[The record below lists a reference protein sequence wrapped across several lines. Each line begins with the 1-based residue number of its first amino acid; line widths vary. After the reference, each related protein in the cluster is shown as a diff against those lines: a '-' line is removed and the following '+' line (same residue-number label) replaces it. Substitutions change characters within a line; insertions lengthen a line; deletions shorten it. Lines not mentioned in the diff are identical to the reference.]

1 MERLFAHSNVIGYL
15 DHWAVAAPDRPAV
28 VFPRKVRPVS
38 QPSDDLSA
46 RLGVTLDYDTVT
58 FAELS
63 ARVNRLAA
71 ALAARGLEAGDRVV
85 VMVPMSL
92 ELYTLLLALLKL
104 AVVIVFIDPWV
115 GLPQIKRCIAL
126 TEPKAF
132 AGIPMIQLLG
142 RLSGVLNPIPM
153 RLTARG
159 PALLGEVQL
168 ERLLDESHPP
178 VPPREVSPDDTALV
192 TFTTGS
198 TGIPKGANR
207 THGFLMAQHEAL
219 AREMGLRPGDVDLTT
234 LPIFVL
240 NNLASGVTSVLPK
253 MTSAKPSEVDPRVI
267 VRQILD
273 HRITTAVGSPA
284 YWKPIADFCQA
295 EGIPLETLRTLFT
308 GGGPVPPGLL
318 ETLRPLMPNGE
329 AFIGYGSTEAEPVA
343 MITASEVCEKT
354 GALTRSGHGNCV
366 GKPAHGI
373 RLKVIRIV
381 DGPVELGPDG
391 LEALE
396 LPLGEIGELVV
407 TGEHVGKD
415 YYRNPEAVRENK
427 IRDADGTVWHRLG
440 DVGRLDDEGRIWLV
454 GRVNN
459 LIRHGRRTL
468 YPIQVEALV
477 HQLPFVGLA
486 AVLNHGDALV
496 VAVTPVSWG
505 DRRQRDLW
513 EEALHEHMALQGI
526 PLDRV
531 VFIRKMPVDPRH
543 NVKIDYPK
551 LQRLLSRKG

>member
-28 VFPRKVRPVS
+28 VFPRRVRPAAETPDPVS
-38 QPSDDLSA
+38 AL
-46 RLGVTLDYDTVT
+46 LGVTLDYDTVT

-63 ARVNRLAA
+63 ERVNRLAA
-71 ALAARGLEAGDRVV
+71 ALSARGLRAGDRVV
-85 VMVPMSL
+85 VMIPMSL

-104 AVVIVFIDPWV
+104 AVIIVFIDPWV

-142 RLSGVLNPIPM
+142 RLSGVLSPIPM

-159 PALLGEVQL
+159 PALPGEIRL
-168 ERLLDESHPP
+168 ERLLDEVHPP
-178 VPPREVSPDDTALV
+178 VPTQEVAPEDTALV

-198 TGIPKGANR
+198 TGVPKGANR

-219 AREMGLRPGDVDLTT
+219 SREMGLRPGDVDLTT

-284 YWKPIADFCQA
+284 YWKPIADFCQTH
-295 EGIPLETLRTLFT
+295 GLPLSTLRTLFT

-329 AFIGYGSTEAEPVA
+329 AYIGYGSTEAEPVA
-343 MITASEVCEKT
+343 MITASEVCEST
-354 GALTRSGHGNCV
+354 GARTRAGEGNCV

-373 RLKVIRIV
+373 RLKVIPIV
-381 DGPVELGPDG
+381 EGPVAPGPEG
-391 LEALE
+391 LASME
-396 LPLGEIGELVV
+396 LPAGTIGELVV

-427 IRDADGTVWHRLG
+427 IRDVDGTIWHRLG
-440 DVGRLDDEGRIWLV
+440 DVGYLDGEGRIWLV

-459 LIRHGRRTL
+459 VIHHGRRTL

-477 HQLPFVGLA
+477 YQLPFVKLA

-496 VAVTPVSWG
+496 LAVTPVTWG
-505 DRRQRDLW
+505 DRRQRETW
-513 EEALHEHMALQGI
+513 EEALHEHMALQGV
-526 PLDRV
+526 PLDRM
-531 VFIRKMPVDPRH
+531 VFLRKMPVDPRH
-543 NVKIDYPK
+543 NVKIDYAK
-551 LQRLLSRKG
+551 LKRQLSR